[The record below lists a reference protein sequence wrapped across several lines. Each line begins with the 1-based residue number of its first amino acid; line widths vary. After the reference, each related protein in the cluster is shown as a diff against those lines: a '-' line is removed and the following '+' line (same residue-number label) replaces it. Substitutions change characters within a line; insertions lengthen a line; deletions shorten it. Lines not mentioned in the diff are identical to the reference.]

1 LRPKSYCA
9 PDHFLTK
16 TLQFVNLATNQFT
29 GATVALYWEPYK
41 HNKARGTTMN
51 KPTIAQIKKSVKA
64 NGGEMYKVSAKI
76 NGNDAYRVN
85 GRLYTKPQLIEAA
98 MIGTI

>member
-1 LRPKSYCA
+1 
-9 PDHFLTK
+9 
-16 TLQFVNLATNQFT
+16 
-29 GATVALYWEPYK
+29 
-41 HNKARGTTMN
+41 MN

-64 NGGEMYKVSAKI
+64 NGGEIYKVPSKI

-98 MIGTI
+98 MIGAI